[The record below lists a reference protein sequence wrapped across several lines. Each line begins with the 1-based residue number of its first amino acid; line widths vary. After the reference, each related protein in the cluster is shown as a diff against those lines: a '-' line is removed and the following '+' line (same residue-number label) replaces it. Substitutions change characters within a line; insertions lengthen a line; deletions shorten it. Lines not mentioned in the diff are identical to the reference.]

1 MPKFILL
8 CLLAG
13 LSGLALA
20 HPGHGLHGHDG
31 FSLWHYLSE
40 PDHVAAVGL
49 LLAMIGGLLVWLYK
63 RKANAALHRHD

>member
-13 LSGLALA
+13 LVGPALA

-31 FSLWHYLSE
+31 ASLWHYLSE
-40 PDHVAAVGL
+40 PDHVAALGL
-49 LLAMIGGLLVWLYK
+49 LLALVVGLLVWLYK
-63 RKANAALHRHD
+63 RKANVTLRRHD